1 MLSEHEYYA
10 LVLAKIYIQ
19 QRQCTI
25 WQPIRTD
32 YKREHNTPVQRSGI
46 FLLRTIRLSKSL
58 GIFQSRRDRDFD
70 QISRRDYRD
79 FETFKKSKK
88 AQNYLV

>member
-1 MLSEHEYYA
+1 MDFNDNN
-10 LVLAKIYIQ
+10 AK
-19 QRQCTI
+19 RLHT
-25 WQPIRTD
+25 PSNFMNSTRTP
-32 YKREHNTPVQRSGI
+32 T
-46 FLLRTIRLSKSL
+46 RLSKSL

-88 AQNYLV
+88 AQHYTTWYSHILLRHL